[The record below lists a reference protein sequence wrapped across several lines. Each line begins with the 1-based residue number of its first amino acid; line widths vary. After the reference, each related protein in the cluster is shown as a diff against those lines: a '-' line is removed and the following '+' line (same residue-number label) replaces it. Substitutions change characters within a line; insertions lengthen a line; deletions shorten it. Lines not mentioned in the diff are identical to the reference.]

1 MRRTPAALAATAVR
15 AWQAVLP
22 SSAGTATA
30 PRLVDAEAEHLGH
43 VELDRLFR
51 YLGAFLLVG
60 LCLMTS
66 TWSRID
72 MRRTAVDLHIA
83 AAAHESAIA
92 EQARLELELATLID
106 PLHLSQ
112 ASLAIGLVPAATIT
126 DVPSLD
132 R

>member
-1 MRRTPAALAATAVR
+1 MRQTPAALAATAVR

-22 SSAGTATA
+22 SSAGTTTA

-66 TWSRID
+66 AWSRID

-83 AAAHESAIA
+83 GASHESAYA

-106 PLHLSQ
+106 PLHLGQ
-112 ASLAIGLVPAATIT
+112 ASQAIGLVPAQTVT
-126 DVPSLD
+126 DIDPL
-132 R
+132 RR